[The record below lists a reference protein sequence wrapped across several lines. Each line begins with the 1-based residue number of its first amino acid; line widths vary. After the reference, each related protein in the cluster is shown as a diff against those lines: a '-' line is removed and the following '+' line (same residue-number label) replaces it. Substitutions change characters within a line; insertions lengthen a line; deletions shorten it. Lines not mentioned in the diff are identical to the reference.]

1 LQKRRYSTLFYS
13 KEKPLSISLQKMK
26 GLKKYLKKRK
36 SAITFLLEQQ
46 QESFTADTFHTLRL
60 ELKKLKALF
69 DLINSCSKNFKQ
81 KKIVKPFQLIFSQ
94 AGKIREL
101 QVEEALLEDHFGSDF
116 VIQYR
121 NDLKKIVMEET
132 ENFFLTTTPSFAEKL
147 QKKYIK
153 INAVLRKINKKTANR
168 YMEKKRAEIEEL
180 LYKKVLKNKQIHALR
195 KRLKEYQ
202 FNQQILDHIKKNKLL
217 SKKNALP
224 ELLGEWHD
232 YQTVIQHLKKAIDSG
247 EISPKESN
255 ELENVVVTFTYKSRQ
270 LFNEINANLSNT
282 LFRNT

>member
-1 LQKRRYSTLFYS
+1 MKALQKYF
-13 KEKPLSISLQKMK
+13 
-26 GLKKYLKKRK
+26 KKRK
-36 SAITFLLEQQ
+36 SAITFFLEQQ

-81 KKIVKPFQLIFSQ
+81 KKIAKPFQLIFSQ

-101 QVEEALLEDHFGSDF
+101 QVDEALLEEHFGSDY

-132 ENFFLTTTPSFAEKL
+132 KKFFLTTTPSFAEKL

-153 INAVLRKINKKTANR
+153 INAVLRKVNKKRTNR
-168 YMEKKRAEIEEL
+168 YMGKKRTEIEKL
-180 LYKKVLKNKQIHALR
+180 LHKKSLKNKQMHALR

-202 FNQQILDHIKKNKLL
+202 FNQKIFDSNNKNKLL
-217 SKKNALP
+217 PDKNALP

-232 YQTVIQHLKKAIDSG
+232 CQMVIQHLKKAIKSG
-247 EISPKESN
+247 EIIPVEN
-255 ELENVVVTFTYKSRQ
+255 NQIENVIKTFTSKSEL
-270 LFNEINANLSNT
+270 LFNKINTT
-282 LFRNT
+282 LKIML